1 MQNICMAKET
11 VVLPQGLRLMGTS
24 KGTTRIS
31 SELQRWEGDLSTA
44 TAAPGETEAEK
55 KMGLA

>member
-1 MQNICMAKET
+1 
-11 VVLPQGLRLMGTS
+11 MGTS
-24 KGTTRIS
+24 KGTTWIS